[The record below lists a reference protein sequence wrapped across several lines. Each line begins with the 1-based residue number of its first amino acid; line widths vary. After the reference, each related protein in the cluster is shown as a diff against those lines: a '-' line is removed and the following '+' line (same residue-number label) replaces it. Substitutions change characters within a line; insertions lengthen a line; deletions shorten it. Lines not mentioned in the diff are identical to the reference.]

1 MCATTCASN
10 QRLNREN
17 DTKQEAPAT
26 LDIIACLDDI
36 KMQIEIVPMTTRK
49 KVYHANLNFKIQ
61 EEIKTC
67 YTCWD
72 QSKLTF
78 FFLSL

>member
-1 MCATTCASN
+1 MERKVYEKKNAALEKIRTQCATTCASN

-17 DTKQEAPAT
+17 DTKQEAPAK

-49 KVYHANLNFKIQ
+49 KKYITQ
-61 EEIKTC
+61 I
-67 YTCWD
+67 
-72 QSKLTF
+72 
-78 FFLSL
+78 